1 MKIKLLYAVL
11 GFVIAIP
18 ALAAPIVEGQP
29 EMGGYPLAQNNTAQS
44 APMMQVQ
51 TSNTDPSDMVNTVT
65 QLQQQVRDLEGR
77 LEVQAHQIDQLT
89 QAQKNIYLQLG
100 NRSAADTA
108 IDAAAANL
116 TTVTVNTATSK
127 PSKADGV
134 SVKPV
139 ASTTTVA
146 AAATNSTNASN
157 TPATSTA
164 AAANTK
170 TTNDD
175 QQKALYDRA
184 YQAIT
189 QQQYSDASVE
199 MNSYLTQ
206 YPNGYYAANAHY
218 WLGEIGL
225 VGGDLNSAQTHF
237 QAVVTQ
243 FPNTPKVS
251 DAQLKLGYIYY
262 QQGKWALARQTL
274 QSLVQ
279 QYPNTSAAT
288 LATQRLQDMTKQGV

>member
-1 MKIKLLYAVL
+1 MKIKLLCAVL
-11 GFVIAIP
+11 GFAITIP
-18 ALAAPIVEGQP
+18 VWAAPIVEGQP
-29 EMGGYPLAQNNTAQS
+29 ETGGYPLAQNNPAQS
-44 APMMQVQ
+44 AAMMQVQ
-51 TSNTDPSDMVNTVT
+51 TSNTDPSDLVNTVT

-116 TTVTVNTATSK
+116 TTVTVNTATAK
-127 PSKADGV
+127 PSKAEGV

-139 ASTTTVA
+139 ASTATT
-146 AAATNSTNASN
+146 AAATNSTTASN
-157 TPATSTA
+157 TVATSTA
-164 AAANTK
+164 AASAKAN
-170 TTNDD
+170 NDD

>member
-1 MKIKLLYAVL
+1 MKIKLLCTAL
-11 GFVIAIP
+11 GFVVAVP
-18 ALAAPIVEGQP
+18 LLAAPIVEGQP
-29 EMGGYPLAQNNTAQS
+29 ETGGYPLAQNNAAQS
-44 APMMQVQ
+44 AAMMQVQ
-51 TSNTDPSDMVNTVT
+51 TSNTDPSDLVNTVT

-116 TTVTVNTATSK
+116 TTVTVNTAAPK
-127 PSKADGV
+127 PTKSEGV

-139 ASTTTVA
+139 ASTAATTPVA
-146 AAATNSTNASN
+146 ATTASATNTNTAVVAATKSN
-157 TPATSTA
+157 
-164 AAANTK
+164 
-170 TTNDD
+170 NDD
-175 QQKALYDRA
+175 QQKALYDKA

-189 QQQYSDASVE
+189 QQQYTDASVE
-199 MNSYLTQ
+199 MNSYLSQ

-225 VGGDLNSAQTHF
+225 VGGDLGSAQTHF

-288 LATQRLQDMTKQGV
+288 LATQRLEDMTKQGV